1 MPDLLQQIQ
10 TFFNTN
16 YPTAKAVEII
26 DDVDTIS
33 NEAGFPAI
41 ALIDA
46 GFINQEGASEGLLK
60 EKISLCLY
68 SEYIG
73 DPKEA
78 VLFIRKMRKEC
89 CDLIRVPENFHSTGP
104 FAQYNTCQI
113 KQGSPILRMTR
124 EGQKEENSFILVKLV
139 NLEFH
144 QVVEE
149 DLQ

>member
-33 NEAGFPAI
+33 NEAGYPAI
-41 ALIDA
+41 GIIDA
-46 GFINQEGASEGLLK
+46 GFLKEDGASQGLLK
-60 EKISLCLY
+60 EKVSLCFY
-68 SEYIG
+68 QDYIG
-73 DPKEA
+73 DPKDA
-78 VLFIRKMRKEC
+78 VLKCREMWK
-89 CDLIRVPENFHSTGP
+89 DTSLLITKPENFHDTGP
-104 FAQYNTCQI
+104 FYDYNGCYI
-113 KQGSPILRMTR
+113 KQGSRIFRMTR